1 MIGGLG
7 KALIWLGSILLV
19 LGCVF
24 LVVGKWSN
32 SEGGLG
38 WLGRLPGDFI
48 IKRDHVTFYFPLATS
63 IIISVIGSVIFYLFF
78 RR

>member
-7 KALIWLGSILLV
+7 KALIWMGSILLV

-24 LVVGKWSN
+24 LVLGKWSN

>member
-1 MIGGLG
+1 MG
-7 KALIWLGSILLV
+7 KALMLMGGILLV
-19 LGCVF
+19 LGGVF
-24 LVVGKWSN
+24 LALGKWSHAD
-32 SEGGLG
+32 GGWG

-63 IIISVIGSVIFYLFF
+63 IIISVVGSALLYFFF

>member
-1 MIGGLG
+1 MMSGLG
-7 KALIWLGSILLV
+7 KALILLGGVLLV
-19 LGCVF
+19 LGGIF
-24 LVVGKWSN
+24 LVLGKWSN

-63 IIISVIGSVIFYLFF
+63 IIVSVVGSLIFYLFF

>member
-1 MIGGLG
+1 MMSGLG
-7 KALIWLGSILLV
+7 KALILMGCILLV
-19 LGCVF
+19 LGGIF
-24 LVVGKWSN
+24 LAVGKWSN
-32 SEGGLG
+32 SEGGWG

-63 IIISVIGSVIFYLFF
+63 IIVSVIGSLILYLFF

>member
-1 MIGGLG
+1 MMSGLG
-7 KALIWLGSILLV
+7 KALILMGCILLL
-19 LGCVF
+19 LGGIF
-24 LVVGKWSN
+24 LAVGKWSN

-48 IKRDHVTFYFPLATS
+48 IKRDNVTFYFPLATS
-63 IIISVIGSVIFYLFF
+63 IIISVVGSLIFYFYF